1 MLRQGTGE
9 PVVLLHGV
17 TSSEKIWQAIVPLL
31 SDHREVIAFTALG
44 HRGGPEAR
52 PGIGVADVIDH
63 AEQMLD
69 ELGLDR
75 PHLVG
80 NSLGGWVAIELA
92 RRGRAASVCAL
103 SPGGCSDPSTRG
115 QRRALAKIRWGA
127 RLARVTRWSLG
138 FLARFAFVRRI
149 GMRDGAAHGD
159 RLTPEQFIEFVD
171 DILGCGARHDLL
183 RTTDVLAPLEDAPC
197 PITLAW
203 SERDRLLPIETDGAR
218 ARQLIP
224 DAEWRVLPGVG
235 HVPMIDDPQL
245 VADTIL
251 ASTGRVSTERSA

>member
-1 MLRQGTGE
+1 MLRHGTGE

-17 TSSEKIWQAIVPLL
+17 TSSERIWRAVASHLT
-31 SDHREVIAFTALG
+31 DHYEVIAFTALG
-44 HRGGPEAR
+44 HRGGPDAP
-52 PGIGVADVIDH
+52 PGIGVADIVDH
-63 AEQMLD
+63 AERTLD

-75 PHLVG
+75 PHLAG
-80 NSLGGWVAIELA
+80 NSLGGWVALELA

-103 SPGGCSDPSTRG
+103 SPGGTWDSERG
-115 QRRALAKIRWGA
+115 RRRALAKIRWGA
-127 RLARVTRWSLG
+127 RLARITRWMLP

-149 GMRDGAAHGD
+149 GLRDGAAQGD
-159 RLTPEQFIEFVD
+159 RLSPEQFIEFVD

-183 RTTDVLAPLEDAPC
+183 RMTDGLAPLETAPC

-203 SERDRLLPIETDGAR
+203 SEHDRLLPVATDGER

-235 HVPMIDDPQL
+235 HVPMIDDPEL
-245 VADTIL
+245 VAATIRASASR
-251 ASTGRVSTERSA
+251 AST